1 MLRILLKT
9 FRYLLTAA
17 AVLLATAVVLLLV
30 ASGIGYRLYRS
41 ADMGEPRLDIDTA
54 RYRVTRTGDI
64 ARCGASTL
72 RRNPAGV
79 WELTTGGDPVT
90 RGAES
95 GALLSE
101 LMYYQE
107 RAFVD
112 QIRRIVP
119 SERYLRFLR
128 AFIVIFNR
136 DLGRYIPEEYRDEI
150 YASSRW
156 CTHRF
161 DAIGNP
167 YERQV
172 NYHAAH
178 DIGHVM
184 QEYMLVGCSSFAT
197 WGGRSA
203 DSTLL
208 VGRNFDFYVGD
219 DFARNKLVT
228 FCHPERGIPFAS
240 VGWAGM
246 SGVLSGMNA
255 AGLTVTLNAAK
266 GALPTRAATPIS
278 LLARTI
284 LQYASTIEEAC
295 AIADTTR
302 TFVSESLLI
311 ASARDRRAAVIEK
324 TPARWALYEGEGE
337 QLRCTNHYQSA
348 AFADDPYN
356 LENIATSDSP
366 YRLQRLGELL
376 DSLAPLTPA
385 GASSPAKRR
394 PKEGLTCPTESCRPT
409 ASSSRRI
416 TRASSPIA
424 VTAPRCARPSRPGD
438 PLRRSFPNESW
449 PRIPATSEPGLS
461 AVTTAT
467 RCSATAKGP
476 AVAVRRRSGS
486 RFHGCRNGRTSNA
499 NSNDHDTQRPNPVR
513 IARGDSR
520 IPGGASPRG
529 APLPRR
535 ALALL
540 PGDVPPRRH

>member
-228 FCHPERGIPFAS
+228 FCRPERGIPFAS

-246 SGVLSGMNA
+246 SGVLSGINA

-366 YRLQRLGELL
+366 YRLQRLGEQI
-376 DSLAPLTPA
+376 
-385 GASSPAKRR
+385 G
-394 PKEGLTCPTESCRPT
+394 
-409 ASSSRRI
+409 
-416 TRASSPIA
+416 RA
-424 VTAPRCARPSRPGD
+424 V
-438 PLRRSFPNESW
+438 
-449 PRIPATSEPGLS
+449 
-461 AVTTAT
+461 V
-467 RCSATAKGP
+467 
-476 AVAVRRRSGS
+476 
-486 RFHGCRNGRTSNA
+486 
-499 NSNDHDTQRPNPVR
+499 
-513 IARGDSR
+513 
-520 IPGGASPRG
+520 
-529 APLPRR
+529 
-535 ALALL
+535 
-540 PGDVPPRRH
+540 